1 MLEAHGVAVSLL
13 DENIARNLGAAGR
26 YVGGIRLQVSQ
37 QDTSL
42 AVELLELTGT
52 QTETET
58 SSNNRLS
65 ETDTIEERA
74 PEDKRC
80 PLCGAPP
87 KGLITYLGDTL
98 SRLFRGSLSSPQ
110 ITCSMCGN
118 LREM

>member
-65 ETDTIEERA
+65 ETDPIEERA
-74 PEDKRC
+74 SEDKRC
-80 PLCGAPP
+80 PLCGALP
-87 KGLITYLGDTL
+87 KGLTAYLGNAL
-98 SRLFRGSLSSPQ
+98 SRLFRGSLSGQ
-110 ITCSMCGN
+110 EITCSMCGN